1 MTAMR
6 PLPCFFG
13 FLRRLGRDARGA
25 TLVEASLL
33 IPFVFVFMFGAVEFL
48 FAFHQWNRAMKAVER
63 GARLAIVSDPVDAG
77 LATVTDAAGTLLP
90 GDPLPSGYFLS
101 VCRPSTCTLTVG
113 GAAAGGRY
121 EAAAMDRIVFGR
133 NGRACGDAANA
144 YEAGMCDIFPRIT
157 PANVIVEYA
166 HTGLGFVGR
175 PGGPVPSVT
184 VSLTGLSFRFFF
196 LESIP
201 GFGPI
206 AMPPIRV
213 TLTGE
218 DLLSAGPAER

>member
-1 MTAMR
+1 MR
-6 PLPCFFG
+6 PDPARFRL
-13 FLRRLGRDARGA
+13 LRRLARDARGA

-48 FAFHQWNRAMKAVER
+48 FAFHQWNRAVKAVER
-63 GARLAIVSDPVDAG
+63 GARLAIVSTPVDAS
-77 LATVTDAAGTLLP
+77 LATVTDAVGTLIP
-90 GDPLPSGYFLS
+90 GDPLPANYFRS
-101 VCRPSTCTLTVG
+101 VCRPSTCTLTAG
-113 GAAAGGRY
+113 GAAAGGRFD
-121 EAAAMDRIVFGR
+121 AAAMDRIVFGR

-144 YEAGMCDIFPRIT
+144 YDAGMCDIFPSIA
-157 PANVIVEYA
+157 PANVVVEYA

-184 VSLTGLSFRFFF
+184 VSLTGLRFRFFF
-196 LESIP
+196 LDSIP

-206 AMPPIRV
+206 AMPPMRV

>member
-6 PLPCFFG
+6 PNPPSRFF
-13 FLRRLGRDARGA
+13 RRFARDVRGA

-33 IPFVFVFMFGAVEFL
+33 IPFVFVFMFGAIEFL
-48 FAFHQWNRAMKAVER
+48 FAFHQWNRAAKAVER
-63 GARLAIVSDPVDAG
+63 GARLAIVSNPVDAN
-77 LATVTDAAGTLLP
+77 LPALTDAVGTLVP
-90 GDPLPSGYFLS
+90 GDPLPANYFRS
-101 VCRPSTCTLTVG
+101 VCRPATCTLTVG

-121 EAAAMDRIVFGR
+121 AAAAMDRIVFGR
-133 NGRACGDAANA
+133 NGRACGDARSA
-144 YEAGMCDIFPRIT
+144 YDAGMCDIFPRIA
-157 PANVIVEYA
+157 PANVVVEYA

-184 VSLTGLSFRFFF
+184 VSLTGLTFRFFF
-196 LESIP
+196 LESLP

-206 AMPPIRV
+206 AMPPMRV

-218 DLLSAGPAER
+218 DLLSAGPSSR